1 MILPMHSDINE
12 CVLDTDNDCD
22 DNAECNNTVG
32 GFNCTCEPGY
42 MGNGTMCTGI
52 VIGASNC
59 NTVYK
64 AATCVDVYL

>member
-12 CVLDTDNDCD
+12 CVLDIYNDCD
-22 DNAECNNTVG
+22 ENAECNNTVG

-42 MGNGTMCTGI
+42 MGNGTMCAGI

-59 NTVYK
+59 NTVYN
-64 AATCVDVYL
+64 AATCVDV